1 MSAYRSIA
9 FLLLATSS
17 GVALAADDLKFGPP
31 PQWVVPA
38 RIPDTGN
45 APAEA
50 PVAILLSDQ
59 QVRLEPGSTTT
70 YVETALKIQTGE
82 GLAAGNLSLPW
93 DPATETVTVHK
104 LLILRDGQSIDVLK
118 NGQTF
123 TTMRREQNL
132 DTAMLDGRLTA
143 NIQPEGLQ
151 QGDVLVLAIT
161 TEHRDPI
168 LKNHVQSQFAA
179 WNGVPVQSA
188 RARLVWPDSV
198 KLKTQQSNLPATK
211 AVHRGSENQ
220 LEISLNDA
228 QPLILPN
235 GAPLRYS
242 VGRYAEAS
250 DFSSWAEVADLVAP
264 HYKAASTIPAS
275 GPLRDEVEKIRK
287 VSDRRSQV
295 EQALAL
301 VQERVRYVALLMG
314 EGGYVPAAAESTWSR
329 RFGDCKAKTT
339 LLLGILHELGVK
351 ADAVLVNSLAGDVLQ
366 DRLPM
371 LGVFD
376 HVLVRAELD
385 GKTYW
390 LDGTRTGDASLDSL
404 QVPEFSWGL
413 PIVASS
419 KLVAITPP
427 PLTVPD
433 ADVAVTIDASKGLF
447 APAQFSVERTIRGD
461 AARVTY
467 MNLSKLSPAQLK
479 QTQESFWKN
488 VYDYVTPKDARFT
501 FDKKK
506 AELRLVMSGEA
517 KLEWKGGWFYVPNS
531 NLAYEPDFER
541 TAGLNREAPFAL
553 VFPNYERSHVEIGLP
568 EGFDATLLRLPAAVH
583 ETLAGVE
590 YSRTVAV
597 GKGKLT
603 LDRSE
608 RTIVP
613 EISYKDAL
621 AATSRLKTLA
631 NDDVYLRVPAQY
643 RLTEDDRKVRLS
655 ETPTTAQA
663 FIDRGLVYL
672 DGGQLDAAIADFGE
686 AVKLDPK
693 NSYGWANRG
702 IARAWTADK
711 DADADLTQAAALDP
725 DNPVIPRA
733 RGLSAETRGDYDTAI
748 QEYSRAIAK
757 DSTNGF
763 SFMHRASS
771 YWALG
776 NSQKALADTE
786 QLLKNGYKVTD
797 VRLLRANIMR
807 AEGNQDGAIRE
818 ADLLISE
825 NPKATYPQVAAAR
838 IFASLGQQDRA
849 MKAFDGALA
858 VKAEPFIYVNRAQS
872 RPRSDFAGKMSD
884 LDAAL
889 KLEPANIDA
898 LLTKAGLLVDQKRY
912 AEALAAYDVLPKS
925 DVDLG
930 SWSKAQR
937 AIVLAKLGRSAE
949 ARKAF
954 AEIRSQAKSAQQLN
968 NLCWAKATANVETE
982 SALEDCREA
991 VRLQPNSGPYL
1002 DSLGLALLRSGKL
1015 DEALAAYD
1023 KAVSN
1028 RTGASSLMG
1037 RAIVRDRKGDAV
1049 GAAADRSA
1057 AMKMSREIEDTY
1069 RGYGLEIGAKP
1080 SDSASR

>member
-17 GVALAADDLKFGPP
+17 GAALAADDLKFGPP

-38 RIPDTGN
+38 KIPDTGN

-59 QVRLEPGSTTT
+59 QIKLEPDSTTT
-70 YVETALKIQTGE
+70 YVETAIKIQNGE
-82 GLAAGNLSLPW
+82 GLGAGNLSLPW
-93 DPATETVTVHK
+93 DPATETVTIHK
-104 LLILRDGQSIDVLK
+104 LLILRGGQSIDVLK

-151 QGDVLVLAIT
+151 QGDVLVLATT

-168 LKNHVQSQFAA
+168 LKGHVQSQFAA
-179 WNGVPVQSA
+179 WNGVPVQNA
-188 RARLVWPDSV
+188 RARLLWSDRV
-198 KLKTQQSNLPATK
+198 KLKTQQANLPATK
-211 AVHRGSENQ
+211 PVRHGNENQ
-220 LEISLNDA
+220 LEISLNDV
-228 QPLILPN
+228 QPLILPS

-250 DFSSWAEVADLVAP
+250 DFASWAEVADLIAP

-275 GPLRDEVEKIRK
+275 GPLRDEIEKLRK
-287 VSDRRSQV
+287 VSEKRTQV

-314 EGGYVPAAAESTWSR
+314 EGGYVPASAESTWSR
-329 RFGDCKAKTT
+329 RFGDCKGKTT
-339 LLLGILHELGVK
+339 LLLGILHELGIK
-351 ADAVLVNSLAGDVLQ
+351 ADAVLVNSQAGDVLQ

-390 LDGTRTGDASLDSL
+390 LDGTRTGDASLDSI

-413 PIVASS
+413 PIVPAS

-433 ADVAVTIDASKGLF
+433 TDVAVTIDATKGVF
-447 APAQFSVERTIRGD
+447 APAQFHVERTIRGD

-467 MNLSKLSPAQLK
+467 ITLSKLSPAQL
-479 QTQESFWKN
+479 QQAQESFWKN
-488 VYDYVTPKDARFT
+488 VYDYVTPKDAKFT

-506 AELRLVMSGEA
+506 AELNLVMSGEA

-553 VFPNYERSHVEIGLP
+553 AFPNYERSHVEMRLP
-568 EGFDATLLRLPAAVH
+568 EGFDATLFRLPAAVH

-590 YSRTVAV
+590 YSRTVGV
-597 GKGKLT
+597 GNGKLT

-621 AATSRLKTLA
+621 AASSRLKTIA

-655 ETPTTAQA
+655 ETPTSAQS
-663 FIDRGLVYL
+663 FIDRGLVHL
-672 DGGQLDAAIADFGE
+672 DGGQFEAAIADFSE

-702 IARAWTADK
+702 IARAWTSDK
-711 DADADLTQAAALDP
+711 GVDADLTQAAVLDP

-733 RGLSAETRGDYDTAI
+733 RGLSAETRGDYNVAI
-748 QEYSRAIAK
+748 QEYTKSIDK

-786 QLLKNGYKVTD
+786 ELLKKGYKLAD

-807 AEGNQDGAIRE
+807 ADGNQDGAIRE

-838 IFASLGQQDRA
+838 IYVSLGERDRA
-849 MKAFDGALA
+849 MKAYDGALA

-872 RPRSDFAGKMSD
+872 RQRSDFAGKMSD
-884 LDAAL
+884 LEAAL

-898 LLTKAGLLVDQKRY
+898 LLTKADLLADQKRY
-912 AEALAAYDVLPKS
+912 AEALAAYDALPKS
-925 DVDLG
+925 DIDIG

-937 AIVLAKLGRSAE
+937 AIILARLGRTAE
-949 ARKAF
+949 AKKAF
-954 AEIRSQAKSAQQLN
+954 ADIRLQAKSAQQLN
-968 NLCWAKATANVETE
+968 SLCWAKATANVETE
-982 SALEDCREA
+982 SALEDCMEA
-991 VRLQPNSGPYL
+991 VHQQPNSGAYL

-1023 KAVSN
+1023 KAVAN

-1037 RAIVRDRKGDAV
+1037 RAIVRDRKGDAA
-1049 GAAADRSA
+1049 GATADRSA
-1057 AMKMSREIEDTY
+1057 AMKMSPEIEDTY

-1080 SDSASR
+1080 SDTASR